1 MRLFI
6 AALLSAA
13 LVSIASPA
21 MAERITIKDPAHDHI
36 PPGGEDFHGVGD
48 VIRVRVD
55 HAPKRVYVD
64 TVFRV
69 EPYDNLEVELD
80 TRKGRPGPEFYLL
93 RTYLGVSLWRYT
105 DQKGHTKRSKCA
117 DKGVK
122 YLPKKRTWT
131 AHVNRGC
138 LRWPAKKG
146 ETPRQVRVR
155 VLSASDDY
163 YFMLD
168 YVPGTHRYSRW
179 AQHN

>member
-13 LVSIASPA
+13 LVSVASPA

-93 RTYLGVSLWRYT
+93 RTYLGVTLWRYT
-105 DQKGHTKRSKCA
+105 DQKGHTKREKCA

-131 AHVNRGC
+131 THVNRGC

-168 YVPGTHRYSRW
+168 YVPGKHRYSRW
-179 AQHN
+179 VQHS